1 MLKNFIKGI
10 KEALPA
16 VGGIIGYS
24 VAGPLGAG
32 IGSGIG
38 SLAAGKEADDAFRDA
53 LVGGAI
59 GYGGQT
65 FFGRDPSRNTL
76 GLGSFFREGKIPGV
90 SNIIT
95 PFSQRGTE
103 STLAKMAS
111 LTAPKAKVG
120 ATTMSVDDFIAQRVA
135 EVGSTDPEVL
145 EYAKDEAIKDF
156 YGQKDKFD
164 VSDFFVNNAGYIIP
178 AAIVAGATGG
188 FDEKTETLDLPMI
201 EAGSQGA
208 LPTGL
213 ATLINPMMNPDGT
226 YTYNVNQGGIM
237 TAKEGKQAKKFVVGP
252 DDLEEFLNDS
262 SRFIQTSPNAPKIY
276 DRDQKFK
283 ILEKLGVV
291 GRAKD
296 GGIMNAAEGTQA
308 KSPVVPRFNETY
320 EEFQQRKQEAEG
332 GLTDRQKELLKM
344 LEEQRMQEILEMM
357 QNEKFKMDQFQNPKI
372 IPTGP
377 GKGVLTIGAAE
388 GMMMDGS
395 ISNFQMN
402 SPRRDLFLEREGPI
416 SDDRGSPDK
425 DTVYAKLADG
435 EFVVNADTVADI
447 GYGMGAKS
455 LDQAKEMG
463 GSFFYGL
470 QDAQKKGIL
479 GNMVGRA

>member
-65 FFGRDPSRNTL
+65 YFGRDPSRNTL
-76 GLGSFFREGKIPGV
+76 GLGSFFREGTIPGV

-95 PFSQRGTE
+95 PFGQRGAE
-103 STLAKMAS
+103 SSLAKMAS

-120 ATTMSVDDFIAQRVA
+120 ASTMSVDDFIAQRVA
-135 EVGSTDPEVL
+135 EAGSTNPAVL
-145 EYAKDEAIKDF
+145 EYAEDEAIKDF
-156 YGQKDKFD
+156 YNQKNKFD
-164 VSDFFVNNAGYIIP
+164 VSDFFVNNAGFIIP
-178 AAIVAGATGG
+178 AAVIAGATGA
-188 FDEKTETLDLPMI
+188 FDEKTETLDIPMT

-213 ATLINPMMNPDGT
+213 ATLVNPIINPDGT
-226 YTYNVNQGGIM
+226 YTYPV
-237 TAKEGKQAKKFVVGP
+237 
-252 DDLEEFLNDS
+252 
-262 SRFIQTSPNAPKIY
+262 
-276 DRDQKFK
+276 
-283 ILEKLGVV
+283 
-291 GRAKD
+291 KD
-296 GGIMNAAEGTQA
+296 GGIMNAKEGDQVKYATPYEEA
-308 KSPVVPRFNETY
+308 LARFNHDFESTKDMVMAGTITMDERAKY
-320 EEFQQRKQEAEG
+320 LGELVEKIKTLDPFMPNTKKDGGIMNAKQGMQAEG

-372 IPTGP
+372 VPTGP

-402 SPRRDLFLEREGPI
+402 SPRRDLFLERDGPI

-425 DTVYAKLADG
+425 DTVFAKLADG

-447 GYGMGAKS
+447 GYGMGATS